1 MGLVQQKGMG
11 RTGPGF
17 RGSYSTCPQGGSG
30 AAGRP
35 GLLRRSAAA
44 VGAEPEHFQKAAAG
58 LVRGPRD
65 LLASPSSDHQDYAEP
80 QGLEGQVQLHTFR
93 VGLSLL
99 SLPLIL
105 QGLRLGI
112 CLGI

>member
-11 RTGPGF
+11 RTGAGF
-17 RGSYSTCPQGGSG
+17 RGSRSTCPQAGSG

-35 GLLRRSAAA
+35 GLLRRSAAT
-44 VGAEPEHFQKAAAG
+44 VGAESARFQEAAAG

-80 QGLEGQVQLHTFR
+80 QGLEGQVPLHTFR
-93 VGLSLL
+93 VRLPLL
-99 SLPLIL
+99 SFPLSYWV
-105 QGLRLGI
+105 
-112 CLGI
+112 